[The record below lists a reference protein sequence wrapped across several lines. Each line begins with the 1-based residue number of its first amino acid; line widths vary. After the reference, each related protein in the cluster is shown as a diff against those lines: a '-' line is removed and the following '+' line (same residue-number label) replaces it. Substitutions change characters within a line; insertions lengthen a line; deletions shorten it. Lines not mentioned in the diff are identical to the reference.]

1 MLKLFSLHLALLFS
15 VDVYSN
21 QESIIP
27 NDGIDDSQ
35 AFKELILN
43 TPQGEELIISKPG
56 VYDICSTIGLSNLNR
71 IKISSNKGVILKKCG
86 NFNGEYL
93 LNIYHSNW
101 VSVEGFTFIGL
112 TKDENNYVWGEQG
125 VLIAG
130 SSDISIDHNQFF
142 DFGDA
147 ALRVTSSRW
156 SSDTS
161 PINSFRVV
169 VKNNYFHNVTQ
180 VTTTHPWSKNFG
192 GTEDITFRNNIFE
205 NIKGSLKLA
214 SRKPV
219 SKALVEYNTFRNM
232 KSTAI
237 ELVYYSDVKVMG
249 NTFVDV
255 QKFALNA
262 YANDPNNV
270 DMPINWG
277 NITFSNNSIINAKGG
292 IRIKSDGHD
301 ELVDE
306 RYIEGIN
313 ISNNHFIN
321 VDMTIYSE
329 KKYKNVINFLSDGIK
344 EFTSSTVENNLYNLS
359 LDVNFLRKENVVSD
373 KDNISIETNNSKEID

>member
-1 MLKLFSLHLALLFS
+1 MLKIIFFNLFIFFS
-15 VDVYSN
+15 VSVFSN
-21 QESIIP
+21 QDSIIP

-35 AFKELILN
+35 SLKELILS
-43 TPQGEELIISKPG
+43 TPEEGELVIQKPG
-56 VYDICSTIGLSNLNR
+56 IYDICSTIGLSNLNK
-71 IKISSNKGVILKKCG
+71 IKISAKSGVILKKCK
-86 NFNGEYL
+86 NFDGEYII
-93 LNIYHSNW
+93 NIYHSNLINI
-101 VSVEGFTFIGL
+101 EGFTFIGL
-112 TKDENNYVWGEQG
+112 TENPDNYVWGEQG

-130 SSDISIDHNQFF
+130 SSDISVDHNQFF
-142 DFGDA
+142 NFGDA

-161 PINSFRVV
+161 PINSFRVI
-169 VKNNYFHNVTQ
+169 VKNNYFRNVTQ
-180 VTTTHPWSKNFG
+180 VTTTHPWSKNYG
-192 GTEDITFRNNIFE
+192 GTQDITVRNNVFE

-219 SKALVEYNTFRNM
+219 SKALIEYNTFRNM

-237 ELVYYSDVKVMG
+237 ELVYYSDVEVIG

-255 QKFALNA
+255 KKFTLNA
-262 YANDPNNV
+262 FANNPSNV

-306 RYIEGIN
+306 RYIEGIH
-313 ISNNHFIN
+313 ILNNHFLD

-329 KKYKNVINFLSDGIK
+329 SKYKNVINFLSDGIK
-344 EFTSSTVENNLYNLS
+344 EFSSSTVENNLYNLQ

-373 KDNISIETNNSKEID
+373 KNNISIEKNDTK